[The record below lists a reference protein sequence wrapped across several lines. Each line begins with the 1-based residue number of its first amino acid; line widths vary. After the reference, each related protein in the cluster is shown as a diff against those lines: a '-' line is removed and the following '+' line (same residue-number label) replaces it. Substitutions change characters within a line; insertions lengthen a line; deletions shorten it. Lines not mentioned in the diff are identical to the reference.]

1 MDSPI
6 SDILA
11 DWEQDSTTG
20 YLQDILQ
27 NFFRTITFRGIP
39 NWLLTIVLVLFKIN
53 VALYNYLQG
62 EYYNVTQM
70 RI

>member
-1 MDSPI
+1 MESPI

-11 DWEQDSTTG
+11 DWEQNSTTG

-53 VALYNYLQG
+53 VALYNYLRG

>member
-1 MDSPI
+1 MESPI

-11 DWEQDSTTG
+11 DWEQNSTTG

-27 NFFRTITFRGIP
+27 NFFRTITFRDIP

>member
-1 MDSPI
+1 MESPI

-11 DWEQDSTTG
+11 DWEQNSTTG

-39 NWLLTIVLVLFKIN
+39 NWLLTIVFVLFKIN

>member
-1 MDSPI
+1 MESPI

-11 DWEQDSTTG
+11 DWEQNSTTG

>member
-1 MDSPI
+1 MESPI

-11 DWEQDSTTG
+11 DWEQNSTTG

-39 NWLLTIVLVLFKIN
+39 NWLLTIAFVLFKIN

-70 RI
+70 CI